1 MSNLKREDIDP
12 QGTQEWIES
21 LEDEIEERGFERIKY
36 LLEKLVDFA
45 STCGARLPFNTNTPF
60 VNTIV
65 AGQEP
70 EFPGNRETERKIK
83 SLVRWN
89 AMAMVVNAN
98 IKSPGIGG
106 HISTYASAAN
116 LYEVGFNHYFKGP
129 NHPQGSDLVYFQGHA
144 SPGIYARAYL
154 EGRLNKEKI
163 DAFRRELSP
172 DGGLSSYPHPLS
184 LIHI

>member
-21 LEDEIEERGFERIKY
+21 LEDEIEERGFERTRH
-36 LLEKLVDFA
+36 LLEKLVDYA
-45 STCGARLPFNTNTPF
+45 STRGARLPFNTNTPF
-60 VNTIV
+60 VNTIITD
-65 AGQEP
+65 QEP
-70 EFPGNRETERKIK
+70 EFPGNRDTERKIK

-98 IKSPGIGG
+98 KKSPGIGG

-154 EGRLNKEKI
+154 EGRFNEEKI
-163 DAFRRELSP
+163 EAFL
-172 DGGLSSYPHPLS
+172 H
-184 LIHI
+184 